1 MGRALATRLL
11 SEGHS
16 VTAWNRTPGKEGTV
30 ADAGGKL
37 APAVEDAV
45 RASPLVVVCL
55 LDEASVH
62 EQLDPV
68 VDALGGRLVV
78 NVTTTTPDEA
88 RALAAWAHRHQIGY
102 VDGGLMA
109 TPDMIGTPASLV
121 LYSGDERGFEQYR
134 HLLETWGQATFT
146 GTDPGTAAMY
156 DTAILGAMYAMFA
169 GFKQGGRMVR
179 TAGGSAGTLAEMTIP
194 FLQAVAAGLG
204 EHARQIDTPEDYE
217 PVQSAEF
224 TAGAIDLINRSA
236 TEAGQTPDLL
246 SAARRLLAENA

>member
-1 MGRALATRLL
+1 M
-11 SEGHS
+11 
-16 VTAWNRTPGKEGTV
+16 TAWNRTPGKAHDVV
-30 ADAGGKL
+30 AAGGKI
-37 APAVEDAV
+37 ASTVEDAV
-45 RASPLVVVCL
+45 KASPLVVVCL

-68 VDALGGRLVV
+68 TDALSGRIVV

-88 RALAAWAHRHQIGY
+88 RALATWAHQYRIGY

-109 TPDMIGTPASLV
+109 SPEMIGTAASLV
-121 LYSGDERGFEQYR
+121 LYSGDEHDFEQYR
-134 HLLETWGQATFT
+134 HLLENWGTATFV
-146 GTDPGTAAMY
+146 GSDPGMAAMY
-156 DTAILGAMYAMFA
+156 DTAILGTMYAMFG

-179 TAGGSAGTLAEMTIP
+179 TVGGSAGTLAEMAIP
-194 FLQAVAAGLG
+194 FLQAVAAVLT
-204 EHARQIDTPEDYE
+204 EQAREIDTPEEYE

-236 TEAGQTPDLL
+236 VEAGQTPDLL